1 MKRRRSTIWDFFQ
14 QSGDDGAKCLYCS
27 VVLSTKGGSTGN
39 LTRHL
44 RVKHP
49 QYSHSSL
56 ANFEIPQVEITEQ
69 ENSVVPEEYEEPEP
83 TDNKQALH
91 DELMLYKRFKNENE
105 NEYDTIAKVWSSEL
119 QKMSNDQQ
127 IYAKKAIN
135 EILYEG
141 QLGNLTRN
149 SIQFN
154 IFSEQTSSTVNN

>member
-1 MKRRRSTIWDFFQ
+1 M
-14 QSGDDGAKCLYCS
+14 
-27 VVLSTKGGSTGN
+27 
-39 LTRHL
+39 
-44 RVKHP
+44 
-49 QYSHSSL
+49 
-56 ANFEIPQVEITEQ
+56 
-69 ENSVVPEEYEEPEP
+69 VPEEYEEPEP
-83 TDNKQALH
+83 IDNKQALH

-154 IFSEQTSSTVNN
+154 ISSEQTSSTVNN